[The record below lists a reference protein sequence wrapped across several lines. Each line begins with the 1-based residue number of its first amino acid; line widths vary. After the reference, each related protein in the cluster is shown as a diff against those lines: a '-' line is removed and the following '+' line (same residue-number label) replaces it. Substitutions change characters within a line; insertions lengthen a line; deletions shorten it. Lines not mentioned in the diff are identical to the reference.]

1 MESTKAS
8 DCGPWWYV
16 CGKEDSSRLFQFY
29 IEPNGCKGNYTWYAS
44 LTVKLYW
51 QVSAFFLFY
60 FILIHICSSSLS
72 TLPSLYILFLP
83 YLLFIFSFFPTF
95 SLYSLSS
102 LPSLYILFLP
112 YLLFIFS
119 FFPTVSLYSLSSLPS
134 LYILFLPYLLFVLL
148 LPYLLFVLFLPFL
161 LFVLFLP
168 YLLLNIFLPLTLY
181 IFLLL
186 YVFFL
191 YPSSLYFL
199 FLFLLSYFLLHRYRQ
214 LMTLKRRNGLDFV
227 FTSLSHLY
235 LFVAL
240 CIYILKLQRAFF
252 LFKFKR
258 SNWKNTQERAHCSAL
273 YFSHFLGTFFSR
285 SIVLYFFLN

>member
-1 MESTKAS
+1 MLYPLSNRYLFKNWIRLNFCLLALQHELEYYSKS
-8 DCGPWWYV
+8 VVWWKVQKRENCGPWWYV
-16 CGKEDSSRLFQFY
+16 CGEEDSSRLFQFY

-148 LPYLLFVLFLPFL
+148 LPYLLFVLL
-161 LFVLFLP
+161 LP
-168 YLLLNIFLPLTLY
+168 YR
-181 IFLLL
+181 
-186 YVFFL
+186 
-191 YPSSLYFL
+191 SSLFSFFPTSSL
-199 FLFLLSYFLLHRYRQ
+199 FSFFPTSSLFS
-214 LMTLKRRNGLDFV
+214 
-227 FTSLSHLY
+227 
-235 LFVAL
+235 
-240 CIYILKLQRAFF
+240 FF
-252 LFKFKR
+252 P
-258 SNWKNTQERAHCSAL
+258 
-273 YFSHFLGTFFSR
+273 TFF
-285 SIVLYFFLN
+285 